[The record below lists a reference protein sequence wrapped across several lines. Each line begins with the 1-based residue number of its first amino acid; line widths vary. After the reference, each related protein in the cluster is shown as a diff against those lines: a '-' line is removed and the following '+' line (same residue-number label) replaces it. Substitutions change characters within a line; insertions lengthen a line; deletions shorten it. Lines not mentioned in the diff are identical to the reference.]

1 MTMPSAMSFCNLKD
15 FASTFRAA
23 ERYAGPDGHLATM
36 TDIIFGRVASNEK
49 SIFWNRYFTTM
60 SAEYY
65 GLYKG
70 EKPTIVVAH
79 GVGPLSTLE
88 GIESAYHAGLGR
100 DERPEYGQI
109 SQDVFDKLVEG
120 EFGEV
125 RTVDVEE
132 LFTYYNFILALAY
145 KNGKSNL
152 PGLYDNGY
160 LTTRA
165 LAGDPLYLARVGNSD
180 IALSYLNTHERVAL
194 AHFREMKSVH
204 GILIEDNASVYAA
217 KMDWSYRAPYDHYD
231 DVKKWY
237 VRKPAIDRLKGK
249 GFAYAHLLSIGQIIR
264 TGLHVTRYDQ
274 LTFDIGTHGWSDG
287 YRLLGMRDGSCHNVK
302 EFNFAK
308 VESKTPPSAHVS
320 PVAEIV
326 PTFTSLIEV
335 NQKLFTEAPKDG
347 CSADT
352 GTVVFEVSSAKGI
365 GEPVHINLKEE
376 NMFVLRYDLDEVLA
390 VKPEG
395 ANAYLRTAFDPRGQW
410 IVVQFYDIEVNQDT
424 RLVEEDELAGDLD
437 RLMAVIEELEAA

>member
-15 FASTFRAA
+15 FGSTFRAA
-23 ERYAGPDGHLATM
+23 ERYAGPGGRLATM
-36 TDIIFGRVASNEK
+36 TDIIFGRICNNEK

-79 GVGPLSTLE
+79 GVGPLATFE
-88 GIESAYHAGLGR
+88 GIVEAYQGSLSR
-100 DERPEYGQI
+100 DERPEYGQV

-120 EFGEV
+120 EFGKVEI
-125 RTVDVEE
+125 VDVEE
-132 LFTYYNFILALAY
+132 LFAYYNFILGLAY

-160 LTTRA
+160 FTTRA
-165 LAGDPLYLARVGNSD
+165 LAGDPLFLARIGHPD
-180 IALSYLNTHERVAL
+180 IALTYLNTHERVAL
-194 AHFREMKSVH
+194 EYFRESKSIH
-204 GILIEDNASVYAA
+204 GIHIEDNAPVYAA
-217 KMDWSYRAPYDHYD
+217 KMDWNYRASYDSYD

-237 VRKPAIDRLKGK
+237 VRKPSIDRLKGK

-274 LTFDIGTHGWSDG
+274 LTFDISTHGWTDG
-287 YRLLGMRDGSCHNVK
+287 CRLLGMRDGSHHDVK

-308 VESKTPPSAHVS
+308 VESKRPPSAHV
-320 PVAEIV
+320 AADKAV
-326 PTFTSLIEV
+326 PEFTSLIEV
-335 NQKLFTEAPKDG
+335 KSKLFTEAPKDG
-347 CSADT
+347 CSTDT
-352 GTVVFEVSSAKGI
+352 GTVVFEVSDAKGI
-365 GEPVHINLKEE
+365 GEPVHINLKSE

-410 IVVQFYDIEVNQDT
+410 IVVQFYKIEVNQET
-424 RLVEEDELAGDLD
+424 RLVEEDELANDLD
-437 RLMAVIEELEAA
+437 RLMSVIEELEGA